1 MIKMKILVGMS
12 HPKHVYMFKNF
23 IKEMAKRGHEVKIL
37 AIEKDIT
44 EYLLKRFNMPYTLIG
59 KNPPSIYK
67 KVLSVPKW
75 EYLTFKIA
83 REFRPDMFI
92 GQALP
97 HFAHVSAILRKPYI
111 IFEDTESAT
120 AVQKVCF
127 PFADAI
133 VTPSCYKVDLGKKQV
148 RFEGYY
154 ELAYLHPNYFEP
166 NPAVLDELGLSKS
179 ETFIIL
185 RFVSWSAIHDV
196 RQQGINNKI
205 HLIKELEKYGRV
217 FITSEGELEKD
228 LEKYEIR
235 ISPDKLHDLLYYASL
250 CVGEGATVTSES
262 AVLGTHAIYVNTQRL
277 GYTDEEE
284 EKYNLVYNFSDEK
297 TMEKGAFEK
306 ALELLGNNN
315 LIKEGKRKRE
325 KLLNEKIDVTA
336 FMVRFIENYPE
347 SFYKYKKEGEE

>member
-1 MIKMKILVGMS
+1 MKILVGMS

-23 IKEMAKRGHEVKIL
+23 IEEMAKRGHEVKIL

-75 EYLTFKIA
+75 EYLTLKIA
-83 REFRPDMFI
+83 RKFRPDMFI

-120 AVQKVCF
+120 AVQRVCF

-154 ELAYLHPNYFEP
+154 ELAYLHPNYFKP
-166 NPAVLDELGLSKS
+166 NPAVLDELGLNNDDK
-179 ETFIIL
+179 FIIM
-185 RFVSWSAIHDV
+185 RFVSWDAVHDV
-196 RQQGINNKI
+196 GQKGFDLE
-205 HLIKELEKYGRV
+205 LIKKAIKEFEKYGKV
-217 FITSEGELEKD
+217 FITSESPLPKGFEE
-228 LEKYEIR
+228 YW
-235 ISPDKLHDLLYYASL
+235 ISGSAKENIHDLLYYATMYI
-250 CVGEGATVTSES
+250 GESPTMTTES
-262 AVLGTHAIYVNTQRL
+262 AVLGTPALCVSSWACSCGNFEDLSKRYGLIYCS
-277 GYTDEEE
+277 TDQNQVVE
-284 EKYNLVYNFSDEK
+284 V
-297 TMEKGAFEK
+297 
-306 ALELLGNNN
+306 ALELLKLDN
-315 LIKEGKRKRE
+315 LKNKWHEKRE
-325 KLLNEKIDVTA
+325 KLLLNKIDVTK
-336 FMVRFIENYPE
+336 FMVELVENYNIKRRMRHE
-347 SFYKYKKEGEE
+347 T